1 MKILIFQHLACET
14 AGVFTELWTVDG
26 HELHVMALD
35 EGDQIPPLDSY
46 DLLAVMGGP
55 MDVWQEAEH
64 PWLISEKAAIKHWV
78 QVLNRPYFGI
88 CLGHQLLAVSLGGE
102 VQPMPRPEVGLS
114 QISQTGAGRSDPIFA
129 HLPAEMTTL
138 QWHGVAVTT
147 LPRDTVVLACNP
159 ACAVQAMRVG
169 RHAYGVQYHLEILPS
184 TTADWQTIPAY
195 RTALHAA
202 IGVEAAERLEAEVA
216 PHLPEFRRIAEQINQ
231 GLKVLMDADFHRRE
245 GLNCEASGHPEC
257 FGIPG

>member
-147 LPRDTVVLACNP
+147 LPPDTVVLACNP

-184 TTADWQTIPAY
+184 TTAD
-195 RTALHAA
+195 
-202 IGVEAAERLEAEVA
+202 GLEAEVA

-231 GLKVLMDADFHRRE
+231 GLKALMDADFHRRE
-245 GLNCEASGHPEC
+245 GLNCETSGHPEC

>member
-14 AGVFTELWTVDG
+14 AGIFTALWTADG
-26 HELHVMALD
+26 HELHVVALD
-35 EGDQIPPLDSY
+35 EGDPIPALQDY

-64 PWLISEKAAIKHWV
+64 PWLIPEKAAIKHWV
-78 QVLNRPYFGI
+78 QTLNRPYFGI
-88 CLGHQLLAVSLGGE
+88 CLGHQLLAVSLGGAA
-102 VQPMPRPEVGLS
+102 QPMPRPEVGLT
-114 QISQTGAGRSDPIFA
+114 QISQTGAGRSDPLFV

-138 QWHGVAVTT
+138 QWHGVEVTT
-147 LPRDTVVLACNP
+147 LPPDTVVLASNP

-184 TTADWQTIPAY
+184 TVADWQGIPAY

-202 IGVEAAERLEAEVA
+202 IGAEAAERLEAEVA
-216 PHLPEFRRIAEQINQ
+216 PHLPEFRRIAEQINA
-231 GLKVLMDADFHRRE
+231 GLKTLLDGDYHCRE
-245 GLNCEASGHPEC
+245 GFNREASG
-257 FGIPG
+257 GDI

>member
-14 AGVFTELWTVDG
+14 AGIFIELWTADG
-26 HELHVMALD
+26 HSLHVIALD
-35 EGDQIPPLDSY
+35 EGDQIPPLESY

-64 PWLISEKAAIKHWV
+64 PWLIAEKAAIKHWV
-78 QVLNRPYFGI
+78 QTLNRPYFGI

-102 VQPMPRPEVGLS
+102 ARPMPRSEVGLT
-114 QISQTGAGRSDPIFA
+114 QISQTGAGRSDPIFS

-138 QWHGVAVTT
+138 QWHGVEVTT
-147 LPRDTVVLACNP
+147 LPADTVVLASNT

-184 TTADWQTIPAY
+184 TVIDWQTIQEY
-195 RTALHAA
+195 RAALHAV
-202 IGVEAAERLEAEVA
+202 IGADAAQTLEAEVA
-216 PHLPEFRRIAEQINQ
+216 PHLPEFRRIAVQINQ
-231 GLKVLMDADFHRRE
+231 GLKALIV
-245 GLNCEASGHPEC
+245 
-257 FGIPG
+257 

>member
-14 AGVFTELWTVDG
+14 AGIFTELWTTDG
-26 HELHVMALD
+26 HELQVIALD
-35 EGDQIPPLDSY
+35 EGDAIPPLDSY

-64 PWLISEKAAIKHWV
+64 PWLIAEKAAIKHWV

-102 VQPMPRPEVGLS
+102 AQPTQTPEVGLT
-114 QISQTGAGRSDPIFA
+114 QITQTGAGRSDPIFA
-129 HLPAEMTTL
+129 QLPAKMTTL
-138 QWHGVAVTT
+138 QWHGVEVTT
-147 LPRDTVVLACNP
+147 LPPDAVVLASNL

-184 TTADWQTIPAY
+184 TVADWQAIPAY

-202 IGVEAAERLEAEVA
+202 IGAESAEKLEAEVA
-216 PHLPEFRRIAEQINQ
+216 PHLPEFRRIAEQINA
-231 GLKVLMDADFHRRE
+231 GLTALVGDDSRA
-245 GLNCEASGHPEC
+245 N
-257 FGIPG
+257 